1 MDYAKLT
8 KSQKIAAFL
17 IVIGPDAAAEVMRHF
32 DNAQLELICREMTDL
47 QVIDGP
53 IRQNLLDEFS
63 GVVSTGVGAVLGGAE
78 YAQVALE
85 KAKGDYTASMILN
98 RVAPATRVVEGGEDI
113 RQMDARQILNLVKS
127 EQPQTIAFIMS
138 YLDIP
143 KAAEIIHLLPP
154 EMREEVMERLGGMEE
169 TSRDIVNKIAKNLSR
184 HLDKKNPQ
192 QGLHRSGGVK
202 SAADLLNYLDKDTR
216 NTLLT
221 RIEERN
227 APLGAA
233 IRKKVFSFDDL
244 VRLQAVDLQRVL
256 REVDMADLAIALKTA
271 KEALTNAVLGSISK
285 RAAESLKDDISM
297 LGPLKAKDVEAA
309 QDKIIQVVR
318 KLEEA
323 EEITLDGGGGDDRAF
338 G

>member
-1 MDYAKLT
+1 MDYATLT

-17 IVIGPDAAAEVMRHF
+17 IVIGPEAAAEVMRHF

-47 QVIDGP
+47 HVIEGS

-63 GVVSTGVGAVLGGAE
+63 GVVSSGVGAVLGGAE

-85 KAKGDYTASMILN
+85 RAKGDYTASMILN
-98 RVAPATRVVEGGEDI
+98 RVAPASRMVEGGEDI
-113 RQMDARQILNLVKS
+113 RQMDARQIVNLVKS

-138 YLDIP
+138 YLEIP
-143 KAAEIIHLLPP
+143 KAAEIILLLPP
-154 EMREEVMERLGGMEE
+154 ELREEVVERLGGMEE

-202 SAADLLNYLDKDTR
+202 SAADLLNFLDKDTR
-216 NTLLT
+216 NTLLS

-244 VRLQAVDLQRVL
+244 VRLQAVELQRVL

-271 KEALTNAVLGSISK
+271 KEALVTAVLGSISK
-285 RAAESLKDDISM
+285 RAAEGLKDDISM
-297 LGPLKAKDVEAA
+297 LGPLKAKDIEAA
-309 QDKIIQVVR
+309 QDKVMQVVR

-323 EEITLDGGGGDDRAF
+323 EEISLDGGGEPSAF

>member
-17 IVIGPDAAAEVMRHF
+17 IVIGPEAAAEVMRHF
-32 DNAQLELICREMTDL
+32 DNAQLELICREMAEL
-47 QVIDGP
+47 PVIESG
-53 IRQNLLDEFS
+53 IRQSVLEEFS
-63 GVVSTGVGAVLGGAE
+63 AVVSTGLTAVLGGAE

-98 RVAPATRVVEGGEDI
+98 RVAPASRTVEGGEDI

-127 EQPQTIAFIMS
+127 EQPQTVAFILS

-143 KAAEIIHLLPP
+143 KAAQIIVLLAP
-154 EMREEVMERLGGMEE
+154 EMREEVMERLGAMEE

-184 HLDKKNPQ
+184 HMDKKSPQ
-192 QGLHRSGGVK
+192 QGLHRSGGIK
-202 SAADLLNYLDKDTR
+202 SAADVLNSLDKDTR
-216 NTLLT
+216 NTILS

-227 APLGAA
+227 PPLGAA

-244 VRLQAVDLQRVL
+244 VRLSAVDLQRVL
-256 REVDMADLAIALKTA
+256 REVDMADLAIALKNS
-271 KEALTNAVLGSISK
+271 KENLVNAVIGSISK
-285 RAAESLKDDISM
+285 RAAESLKDDITM
-297 LGPLKAKDVEAA
+297 LGPLKSKDIEAA

-323 EEITLDGGGGDDRAF
+323 EEISLDGGGDERAF